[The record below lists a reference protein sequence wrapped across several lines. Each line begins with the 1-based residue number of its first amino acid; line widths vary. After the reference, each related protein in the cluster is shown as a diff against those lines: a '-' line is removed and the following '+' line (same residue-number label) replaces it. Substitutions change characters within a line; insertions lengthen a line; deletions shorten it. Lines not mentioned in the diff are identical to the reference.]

1 MRHARAALG
10 GDSEVTPPTVG
21 KPTAAQ
27 RAAGLRRCSSSSE
40 TSSKQLT
47 PTTAPAAAAAGARMG
62 RSASDLELRALG
74 SSSSVDSA
82 APPRAKRV
90 SFQIDSSAAQQIA
103 QEVGADADDDWDR
116 GRP

>member
-1 MRHARAALG
+1 
-10 GDSEVTPPTVG
+10 
-21 KPTAAQ
+21 
-27 RAAGLRRCSSSSE
+27 
-40 TSSKQLT
+40 
-47 PTTAPAAAAAGARMG
+47 MG

-116 GRP
+116 GRS